1 MILNNKITMSYTIT
15 NEIRER
21 AKKLGIVVKPSKNPD
36 KKLDAYKDGEFQASF
51 GAKGYK
57 DYHVYKRTEGQK
69 VASEKRQQYK
79 ARHEKDRHIKYRDGK
94 MTAGY
99 LADKILW

>member
-1 MILNNKITMSYTIT
+1 MSYTIT
-15 NEIRER
+15 NEIKER
-21 AKKLGIVVKPSKNPD
+21 AKKLGIIVKPSKKAD
-36 KKLDAYKDGEFQASF
+36 KKLDAYKDGQFQASF

-69 VASEKRQQYK
+69 VANEKRQQYK

-94 MTAGY
+94 LTAGY
-99 LADKILW
+99 LADKLLW